1 MSNVN
6 VSLSEWETLRP
17 ERGSIL
23 AGRNLENDANR
34 ELADVWPTQSVSKY
48 LNWHAVLK

>member
-34 ELADVWPTQSVSKY
+34 ELAERLANAKSCRNT
-48 LNWHAVLK
+48 